1 MYLQQA
7 GTSHED
13 SGTSLTFNSDEN
25 LPLTLVSLGDADS
38 DAFSAICIPEMPAG
52 LITVFGRVGDR
63 ANWLLEGA
71 R

>member
-13 SGTSLTFNSDEN
+13 EGISLTFNSDEN
-25 LPLTLVSLGDADS
+25 LPLTLVSLGDVDS
-38 DAFSAICIPEMPAG
+38 GAFSAICIPEVPAG
-52 LITVFGRVGDR
+52 LITVFGRAGDR